1 MKIRIL
7 DIDWD
12 LYDENSGKILTP
24 KQAGVPE
31 YVDIEVP
38 DGEDVDEAA
47 ERYMD
52 KNFNWCNK
60 GFSWE
65 ADPKGWGKK
74 PRAGKKSGKKK
85 SKASKKKS
93 KASAGKKSG
102 KKKSGKRKS
111 KASAAKNAEKKRE
124 KVIDEVLY
132 RVRGACQYAM
142 DNHVMRDSELE
153 EIEWLL
159 RQNLK

>member
-12 LYDENSGKILTP
+12 LYDENSGKTLTP
-24 KQAGVPE
+24 EQAGVPE

-38 DGEDVDEAA
+38 DDEDVNTAIE
-47 ERYMD
+47 EYMD
-52 KNFNWCNK
+52 RNFSRRCK
-60 GFSWE
+60 SFSWE
-65 ADPKGWGKK
+65 TDPKGWGKK
-74 PRAGKKSGKKK
+74 PRAGKKSGR
-85 SKASKKKS
+85 
-93 KASAGKKSG
+93 
-102 KKKSGKRKS
+102 KRS

-124 KVIDEVLY
+124 KIIEEVLY
-132 RVRGACQYAM
+132 RVRGVCRYAM
-142 DNHVMRDSELE
+142 DNLIIRESELE

>member
-7 DIDWD
+7 DIKWD
-12 LYDENSGKILTP
+12 LYDEDSGKTLTP

-38 DGEDVDEAA
+38 DDEDVNAAA
-47 ERYMD
+47 EEYMD
-52 KNFNWCNK
+52 RNFDWCYE
-60 GFSWE
+60 GFSWV

-74 PRAGKKSGKKK
+74 PRAKKK
-85 SKASKKKS
+85 AVPKKK
-93 KASAGKKSG
+93 A
-102 KKKSGKRKS
+102 GKRKP
-111 KASAAKNAEKKRE
+111 KASAAKKAERARE
-124 KVIDEVLY
+124 MIIEEVLDK
-132 RVRGACQYAM
+132 VRDACQYAM
-142 DNHVMRDSELE
+142 DNLMMRDSELE

>member
-7 DIDWD
+7 DIEWD
-12 LYDENSGKILTP
+12 LYDEDSDTILTP

-38 DGEDVDEAA
+38 DGEDVNTAA
-47 ERYMD
+47 EEYMD
-52 KNFNWCNK
+52 RNFNWCYK

-65 ADPKGWGKK
+65 ANPKGWGKK
-74 PRAGKKSGKKK
+74 PRAKKK
-85 SKASKKKS
+85 AGKRKT
-93 KASAGKKSG
+93 KASAVKKADQ
-102 KKKSGKRKS
+102 KC
-111 KASAAKNAEKKRE
+111 EKIIE
-124 KVIDEVLY
+124 EVLGK
-132 RVRGACQYAM
+132 VRDACQYAM
-142 DNHVMRDSELE
+142 DNLMVRDSELE

>member
-12 LYDENSGKILTP
+12 LYDENSGKTLTP

-38 DGEDVDEAA
+38 DGEDVDAAA
-47 ERYMD
+47 EEYMD
-52 KNFNWCNK
+52 KNFNWCYR

-65 ADPKGWGKK
+65 ADPKGCGKK
-74 PRAGKKSGKKK
+74 PRAGKKSGR
-85 SKASKKKS
+85 
-93 KASAGKKSG
+93 
-102 KKKSGKRKS
+102 KRS

-124 KVIDEVLY
+124 KIINEVLY
-132 RVRGACQYAM
+132 RVRCACQYAM
-142 DNHVMRDSELE
+142 DNLVVRDSELE

>member
-7 DIDWD
+7 DINWD
-12 LYDENSGKILTP
+12 LYDENSGKTLTP

-47 ERYMD
+47 EEYMD
-52 KNFNWCNK
+52 RYFNWRYRS
-60 GFSWE
+60 FRLE

-74 PRAGKKSGKKK
+74 PRAGKKSGR
-85 SKASKKKS
+85 
-93 KASAGKKSG
+93 
-102 KKKSGKRKS
+102 KRS

-124 KVIDEVLY
+124 KIIEEVLDK
-132 RVRGACQYAM
+132 VRDACQYAM
-142 DNHVMRDSELE
+142 DNLVMSDSELE
-153 EIEWLL
+153 QIECLL

>member
-12 LYDENSGKILTP
+12 LYDENSGKTLTP

-38 DGEDVDEAA
+38 DDEDVNTAA
-47 ERYMD
+47 EEFMD

-85 SKASKKKS
+85 SKAS
-93 KASAGKKSG
+93 
-102 KKKSGKRKS
+102 
-111 KASAAKNAEKKRE
+111 AAKNAEKKRE
-124 KVIDEVLY
+124 KIIDEVLY
-132 RVRGACQYAM
+132 RVREACQYAM
-142 DNHVMRDSELE
+142 DNLVMRDSELE

>member
-7 DIDWD
+7 DIKWD
-12 LYDENSGKILTP
+12 LYDEDSDTILTP

-38 DGEDVDEAA
+38 DGEDINTAA
-47 ERYMD
+47 EEYMD
-52 KNFNWCNK
+52 RNFSWCHK

-74 PRAGKKSGKKK
+74 PRAKKK
-85 SKASKKKS
+85 AAPKKKV
-93 KASAGKKSG
+93 
-102 KKKSGKRKS
+102 GKRKP
-111 KASAAKNAEKKRE
+111 KASAAKKAKQKRE
-124 KVIDEVLY
+124 KIIEEVLDK
-132 RVRGACQYAM
+132 VRDACQYAM
-142 DNHVMRDSELE
+142 DNLMVRDSELE

>member
-12 LYDENSGKILTP
+12 LYDENSGKTLTP

-38 DGEDVDEAA
+38 DGEDVDAAA
-47 ERYMD
+47 EEYMD
-52 KNFNWCNK
+52 KNFNWCHR

-74 PRAGKKSGKKK
+74 PRAGKKPG
-85 SKASKKKS
+85 
-93 KASAGKKSG
+93 
-102 KKKSGKRKS
+102 RKTP

-124 KVIDEVLY
+124 KIINEVLY
-132 RVRGACQYAM
+132 RVRCACQYAM
-142 DNHVMRDSELE
+142 DNLVVRDSELE
-153 EIEWLL
+153 EIEWFL

>member
-7 DIDWD
+7 DIKWD
-12 LYDENSGKILTP
+12 LYDENSGKTLTP

-38 DGEDVDEAA
+38 DDEDVNTAA
-47 ERYMD
+47 EEYMD
-52 KNFNWCNK
+52 RNFNWCYK
-60 GFSWE
+60 SFSWE

-74 PRAGKKSGKKK
+74 PRAKKK
-85 SKASKKKS
+85 AAPKKK
-93 KASAGKKSG
+93 A
-102 KKKSGKRKS
+102 GKRKP
-111 KASAAKNAEKKRE
+111 KVSAAKKADQKRE
-124 KVIDEVLY
+124 KIIEEVLDK
-132 RVRGACQYAM
+132 VRDACQYAM
-142 DNHVMRDSELE
+142 DNLMVRDSELE

>member
-12 LYDENSGKILTP
+12 LYDENSGKTLTP
-24 KQAGVPE
+24 KRAGVPE

-38 DGEDVDEAA
+38 DGEDVNKAA
-47 ERYMD
+47 EEYLD
-52 KNFNWCNK
+52 KNFNWRYRS
-60 GFSWE
+60 FSWE

-74 PRAGKKSGKKK
+74 PRAGKKSGRK
-85 SKASKKKS
+85 
-93 KASAGKKSG
+93 
-102 KKKSGKRKS
+102 KS

-124 KVIDEVLY
+124 KIIDEVLY
-132 RVRGACQYAM
+132 RVREACQYAM

>member
-12 LYDENSGKILTP
+12 LYDENSGKTLTP
-24 KQAGVPE
+24 KRAGVPE

-38 DGEDVDEAA
+38 DGEDVNKAA
-47 ERYMD
+47 EEYMD
-52 KNFNWCNK
+52 KNFNWRCRS
-60 GFSWE
+60 FSWE

-74 PRAGKKSGKKK
+74 PRAGKKSGRKTP
-85 SKASKKKS
+85 KASV
-93 KASAGKKSG
+93 
-102 KKKSGKRKS
+102 
-111 KASAAKNAEKKRE
+111 AKNAEKKRE
-124 KVIDEVLY
+124 KIINEVLY
-132 RVRGACQYAM
+132 RVRCACQYAM
-142 DNHVMRDSELE
+142 DNLVVRDSELE

>member
-12 LYDENSGKILTP
+12 LYDENSGKTLTS

-31 YVDIEVP
+31 YIDIEVP
-38 DGEDVDEAA
+38 DGEDVNKAA
-47 ERYMD
+47 EEYMD
-52 KNFNWCNK
+52 KYFNWRYRS
-60 GFSWE
+60 FSWE

-74 PRAGKKSGKKK
+74 PRAGKKSGRK
-85 SKASKKKS
+85 
-93 KASAGKKSG
+93 
-102 KKKSGKRKS
+102 KS

-124 KVIDEVLY
+124 KIIEEVLDK
-132 RVRGACQYAM
+132 VREACQYAM
-142 DNHVMRDSELE
+142 DNLVMRDSELE
-153 EIEWLL
+153 EIECLL

>member
-12 LYDENSGKILTP
+12 LYDEDSGKTLTP

-38 DGEDVDEAA
+38 DDEDVNTAVSN
-47 ERYMD
+47 YMD
-52 KNFNWCNK
+52 RNFSWCYK
-60 GFSWE
+60 SLSWE

-74 PRAGKKSGKKK
+74 PRAKKKAAPKKKAGKKK
-85 SKASKKKS
+85 SKV
-93 KASAGKKSG
+93 
-102 KKKSGKRKS
+102 
-111 KASAAKNAEKKRE
+111 SAAKKVDQKRE
-124 KVIDEVLY
+124 KIIEEVLDK
-132 RVRGACQYAM
+132 VRDACQYAM
-142 DNHVMRDSELE
+142 DNLMVRDSELE

>member
-12 LYDENSGKILTP
+12 LYDENSGKTLTP

-38 DGEDVDEAA
+38 DGEDVNKAA
-47 ERYMD
+47 EEYMD
-52 KNFNWCNK
+52 KNFSWRYRS
-60 GFSWE
+60 FSWE

-74 PRAGKKSGKKK
+74 PRAGKKSGRK
-85 SKASKKKS
+85 
-93 KASAGKKSG
+93 
-102 KKKSGKRKS
+102 KS
-111 KASAAKNAEKKRE
+111 KASAAKKTKQKRE
-124 KVIDEVLY
+124 KIIDEVLY
-132 RVRGACQYAM
+132 RVREACQYAM

>member
-12 LYDENSGKILTP
+12 LYDENSGKTLTP

-38 DGEDVDEAA
+38 DGEDVNKAA
-47 ERYMD
+47 EEYMD
-52 KNFNWCNK
+52 KNFNWRYRS
-60 GFSWE
+60 FSWE

-74 PRAGKKSGKKK
+74 PRAGKKSGRK
-85 SKASKKKS
+85 
-93 KASAGKKSG
+93 
-102 KKKSGKRKS
+102 KS

-124 KVIDEVLY
+124 KIIDEVLY
-132 RVRGACQYAM
+132 RVREACQYAM

>member
-12 LYDENSGKILTP
+12 LYDEDSGKTLTP

-38 DGEDVDEAA
+38 DGEDVNTAVSD
-47 ERYMD
+47 YMD
-52 KNFNWCNK
+52 KNFDWCYK
-60 GFSWE
+60 SLSWE

-74 PRAGKKSGKKK
+74 PRAKKKPGKKTP
-85 SKASKKKS
+85 
-93 KASAGKKSG
+93 
-102 KKKSGKRKS
+102 
-111 KASAAKNAEKKRE
+111 KASAAKKAGQKRE
-124 KVIDEVLY
+124 KIIEEILGK
-132 RVRGACQYAM
+132 VRDACQYAM
-142 DNHVMRDSELE
+142 DNLMVRESELE
-153 EIEWLL
+153 EIEAIL